1 MSEKEEKKENIMGTL
16 GITRLIMKM
25 SSSLPWGFME
35 ENLEDVKIEA
45 KRKMEEEKIKTSE
58 GEE

>member
-1 MSEKEEKKENIMGTL
+1 
-16 GITRLIMKM
+16 MKV
-25 SSSLPWGFME
+25 SSSLRWGFME